1 MNDLVIFL
9 IAMILVSFISLCFF
23 KKKFWENRFIVL
35 LIGGGV
41 ALVVTLTINFSTR
54 NGLETKYTP
63 KWTKQLSLIALNDST
78 VDSCGVTLCKN
89 LDFKSHIINTDDSTG
104 VKHFSRFLFYIYD
117 GEVNVGLSQ
126 NNELNEYLLEDVYF
140 ALSDNDSIG
149 YISKL
154 KQNYVSD
161 NMWINELSLPRIQ
174 TVHCLYLP
182 PSDYSLVPDSL
193 IRKLPV

>member
-1 MNDLVIFL
+1 
-9 IAMILVSFISLCFF
+9 MILVSFISLCFF

-41 ALVVTLTINFSTR
+41 ALVATLTVNFSTR
-54 NGLETKYTP
+54 SGLETKYTP
-63 KWTKQLSLIALNDST
+63 KWTKQLQVIALNDTT
-78 VDSCGVTLCKN
+78 VDSCGVTLWRN
-89 LDFKSHIINTDDSTG
+89 LDFKSHIFNTDDSTG

-149 YISKL
+149 YVSKL

-174 TVHCLYLP
+174 TVFCLYLP
-182 PSDYSLVPDSL
+182 PSDYALVPDSL
-193 IRKLPV
+193 MRKLPV